1 MKYDDAEFCFLNFE
15 TELAN
20 EKGGTHTGMYLAWA
34 AQRGLLGESFAD
46 PSA

>member
-20 EKGGTHTGMYLAWA
+20 EAGGTHTGMYLAWA